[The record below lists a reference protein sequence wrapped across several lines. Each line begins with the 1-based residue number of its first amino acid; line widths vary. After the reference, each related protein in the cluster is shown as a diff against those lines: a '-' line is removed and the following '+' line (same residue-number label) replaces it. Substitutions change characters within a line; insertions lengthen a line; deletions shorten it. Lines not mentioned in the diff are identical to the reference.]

1 MLSSK
6 LTISSAL
13 LDVKDDV
20 RLTRLYLAQ
29 AWNKLRK
36 ASQGLTC
43 ARYTLKYVCQNSTT
57 ALSFVI
63 SLTFVSIQINSI
75 FFLSFFHR
83 LSFFR
88 NNDYERVT
96 LIRNIPYRIRI
107 IRGEDRD
114 WERERLF
121 CFNLIL
127 EGYKIRQE
135 NLLKSVSNRCKK
147 SGRPETWLSDTKR
160 PLRGERKR
168 WAPPAVEKRF
178 ANYSIFIAA
187 LTIEQINRRQTR
199 ADYNAFPRLRSM
211 GSSNFQSS

>member
-36 ASQGLTC
+36 VKKVNVCSI
-43 ARYTLKYVCQNSTT
+43 YLKYVCQNSTT
-57 ALSFVI
+57 TLSFVI

-83 LSFFR
+83 FFFFR

>member
-43 ARYTLKYVCQNSTT
+43 ARYTSNTFALKFYNS
-57 ALSFVI
+57 SFLRYIVN
-63 SLTFVSIQINSI
+63 LRINSDQFYII

-83 LSFFR
+83 LFR

-199 ADYNAFPRLRSM
+199 ADYNAFPLLRSM